1 MMGDISVTAKKPN
14 KKQGGGVSFNTY
26 KLFFYFFFASV
37 RRPMVVEG
45 GSVG

>member
-1 MMGDISVTAKKPN
+1 MMGDMSVTAKKPN

-26 KLFFYFFFASV
+26 KLFFFASV